1 MKKFS
6 IVIAIVL
13 CIVLSACLF
22 AACQS
27 HEHNFDEWG
36 YDESNHWTVCSED
49 GEKNESSVVPHFD
62 NDKDHKCDHCHV
74 VMSECADNDKNHK
87 CDVCGKTLDNGCID
101 DDNDHFC
108 DFCGAQLSLCNDSDN
123 DHKCDKCSKV
133 ISKCLDDNKD
143 HKCDICGKESECVDS
158 NKDHKCDVCNEV
170 LSECSDSNKDH
181 KCDVCSADMG
191 EHKADEG
198 SHNCDYC
205 GEAVSECSDSNN
217 DYLCDICGK
226 EIVPDDH
233 EHQFVFDPKLEN
245 DLPPTSSKDGY
256 CHLSCSVEGCGLERV
271 VDLKF
276 LNIDVPVSVTA
287 APNEYVY
294 FFMVNSH
301 TEDIEVPE
309 KAAFV
314 IGEGTTLEYLTYR
327 TSDPDSWT
335 YVVECLNEELTNGTY
350 TFADGPSA
358 ILLRA
363 CASDGNISFE
373 MKSPQG
379 SSSSNP
385 IVMEKGRLYEGSV
398 EKDLYYKYTASQ
410 DEELELYNGNGTY
423 LHGASSYI
431 YTYNIINLNAN
442 ESISFY
448 ISWSS
453 YSIKISDKD
462 PNKSYQGY
470 TPDDPIIMDSDTL
483 VVDNELSG
491 SYFYKYVVPEDGR
504 MSIMFNDETVDAI
517 FDSWGSLPIQ
527 VIDSNGQFYFQ
538 LPYLSKDDVIIINI
552 GGSYENGFKLSVD
565 FTPLIAVDNKFIVT
579 DSNGDPM
586 ANITVSLLDAD
597 EIKYSGNTAADGSV
611 VFNYI
616 PASYDVQLSGF
627 DADIYSYKPIS
638 VSWDAGDPKT
648 DLGQE
653 YTIKLI
659 SLVSRNVF
667 VKFDDVVLP
676 GVEVVLYTSR
686 LRDGS
691 LSGEIARATTDEN
704 GKAVLSYMMPEQV
717 SSLYIGLE
725 NLNPKYTFGSLRVTK
740 DNLSDAT
747 VSVSEAP
754 KYTVSVVIP
763 DGMDIDFA
771 DLSISCSY
779 TVYRIYDDPKTEVI
793 AEGKLSADGKFE
805 FYYSLNDMSDIDIVV
820 SGLPFDVDGVG
831 VIVYGKYSGE
841 VTLKKAT
848 LTALNVGEN
857 EIKLDR
863 DEETPQWPSIKYV
876 FTAEKDG
883 KYTIALDDK
892 IGFAFVKDS
901 KGNLVLSQNF
911 DMLSYTFNA
920 SQGDNVFFVA
930 SSNNDEA
937 HSHSFILTI
946 TEYVAPVLPTLN
958 SGENKI
964 TVTPSEDPVSYI
976 FTSEEGG
983 IYTITLVDQEG
994 FAVVFCGEDSFDAL
1008 MSCPEEPEMER
1019 LTYSFS
1025 LGAGDSII
1033 IQFASENENLESH
1046 EFVLNIEKSQLATSL
1061 ALSNNLVKGTYLG
1074 TTLTFTAEEQG
1085 NYIIYSFD
1093 ENYCVKF
1100 DEELIR
1106 TPYRFS
1112 LEAGGSIDFCFLTA
1126 DRSDSDTYV
1135 VVIEKLS

>member
-22 AACQS
+22 VACQS

-49 GEKNESSVVPHFD
+49 GVKNESSVVPHFD

-74 VMSECADNDKNHK
+74 VMGECEDA
-87 CDVCGKTLDNGCID
+87 
-101 DDNDHFC
+101 DNDHFC
-108 DFCGAQLSLCNDSDN
+108 DICGAQLSLCYDSDN

-205 GEAVSECSDSNN
+205 GEAVSECSDSDN

-245 DLPPTSSKDGY
+245 DLAPTSKEDGH
-256 CHLSCSVEGCGLERV
+256 CRLSCSVEGCGLERV

-294 FFMVNSH
+294 FFMEKSYA
-301 TEDIEVPE
+301 EDIEVPE
-309 KAAFV
+309 RAAFV

-327 TSDPDSWT
+327 TIDPDSWT

-398 EKDLYYKYTASQ
+398 EGELYYKYTASQ
-410 DEELELYNGNGTY
+410 DEELELYNGNATY
-423 LHGASSYI
+423 LDGASSYI
-431 YTYNIINLNAN
+431 YTYNIINLKAN
-442 ESISFY
+442 ESISFS

-470 TPDDPIIMDSDTL
+470 TPYDPIIMNSDTL
-483 VVDNELSG
+483 VVDNEISG
-491 SYFYKYVVPEDGR
+491 SYFYKYVVPKDGR
-504 MSIMFNDETVDAI
+504 MSIMFNDEAVEAI
-517 FDSWGSLPIQ
+517 YDSWGSLPIQ
-527 VIDSNGQFYFQ
+527 VIDSNGRFYLQ
-538 LPYLSKDDVIIINI
+538 LPYLSKDDVIIINV
-552 GGSYENGFKLSVD
+552 GGSYENGFKLSVG
-565 FTPLIAVDNKFIVT
+565 FTPLTAVDNKFIVT

-638 VSWDAGDPKT
+638 VSWDAEDPKT

-659 SLVSRNVF
+659 SPVSRNVF
-667 VKFDDVVLP
+667 VKFGDVVLP
-676 GVEVVLYTSR
+676 GVDVVLYTGR

-704 GKAVLSYMMPEQV
+704 GKAVLSYMMPEQG

-725 NLNPKYTFGSLRVTK
+725 NLNPKYTFGSLKVTK

-771 DLSISCSY
+771 DLSISCS
-779 TVYRIYDDPKTEVI
+779 VYSWYGDPETEVI

-831 VIVYGKYSGE
+831 VIVYGQYSGE

-857 EIKLDR
+857 EIKLDL
-863 DEETPQWPSIKYV
+863 DEETFQWPSIKYV

-901 KGNLVLSQNF
+901 KGNFVLSQNL

-920 SQGDNVFFVA
+920 SQGDKVFFVA

-937 HSHSFILTI
+937 YSHSFILTI

-958 SGENKI
+958 SGENEI
-964 TVTPSEDPVSYI
+964 TVTPFEDPISYI

-983 IYTITLVDQEG
+983 IYTITLVDDEGYAVVIYGEG
-994 FAVVFCGEDSFDAL
+994 FFDCL
-1008 MSCPEEPEMER
+1008 MSCPEEPDMEV

-1033 IQFASENENLESH
+1033 INFTSENEELESH

-1061 ALSNNLVKGTYLG
+1061 ALSNNLVEGTYFG

-1085 NYIIYSFD
+1085 NYIIYSLD
-1093 ENYCVKF
+1093 ENYFVEIDGEF
-1100 DEELIR
+1100 ISDSH
-1106 TPYRFS
+1106 RFS
-1112 LEAGGSIDFCFLTA
+1112 LEAGESIDFCFSTLDA
-1126 DRSDSDTYV
+1126 SDSDIYV